1 MKTSASRTWDQRL
14 GLLNLLILLSI
25 PPLLASCGSIGASV
39 AATAVKA
46 AVGGG
51 GGPSLDAQIGQNNT
65 RTVQLGYSESIT
77 GDKVVKN
84 VEAQRVDK
92 VINQDIPP
100 WVLLLLVLG
109 WLLPSPGEIARWIR
123 GLFKRG

>member
-1 MKTSASRTWDQRL
+1 MKTSPL
-14 GLLNLLILLSI
+14 
-25 PPLLASCGSIGASV
+25 PLLALLSLLLINSCGSIGTAV
-39 AATAVKA
+39 ATTAVKSA
-46 AVGGG
+46 IGGG

-77 GDKVVKN
+77 GDKTVKN
-84 VEAQRVDK
+84 VEAQQVDQ

-123 GLFKRG
+123 GLFKKNG